1 MRFIKATMTA
11 DGQVE
16 LEGGA
21 GYVLEHNAACLAVEL
36 NDRFLA
42 EDISFHCFCFD
53 PLGLGQKLVGNNIYG
68 RAGDSPAFRL
78 GKKLY
83 CPLPAGITRAGKV
96 QVQLEAHRLF
106 DGECVSV
113 EKSAVFTLNFAPSLT
128 GDEIGLAEDC
138 GLLPRLQAAL
148 AKAEEAGFGI
158 VHCTPARYAAIK
170 NKNPLRFYLVDDEA
184 PDTPLPEEPEEP
196 KEPAEPEEPEE
207 PEIPPEPEEP
217 EPVRVSSISLNPQT
231 AQLQAGKTLQLTALV
246 LPADAHNKA
255 VVFASSDPALATV
268 SSTGLVTAKAAGS
281 LTISATTV
289 DGGYKA
295 QCSLTVTAAARP
307 GLWQGSKTANGITV
321 TIQGKRVTING
332 TKNSNDSNQGGGY
345 LTDNM
350 PTLFGTPVPWQTFPA
365 GTKLR
370 LTVSNVTGTHNCK
383 GINAACVL
391 RKTDNTILMG
401 GTWDEPAG
409 VFEYTC
415 SQATPVYGLLFYMQN
430 GESCEGYGFDV
441 DFEIV

>member
-1 MRFIKATMTA
+1 MAA

-21 GYVLEHNAACLAVEL
+21 GFMLEHNAACLAVEL
-36 NDRFLA
+36 NDRFMA

-68 RAGDSPAFRL
+68 SDGDSPAYRL

-83 CPLPAGITRAGKV
+83 CPLPADLTKAGKV

-106 DGECVSV
+106 DGECISV
-113 EKSAVFTLNFAPSLT
+113 EKSAVFTLNFAPSLA
-128 GDEIGLAEDC
+128 GDEISLSNDC

-148 AKAEEAGFGI
+148 AKADRAGFGI
-158 VHCTPARYAAIK
+158 VHCTPARYAAIE
-170 NKNPLRFYLVDDEA
+170 NKNPLHFYLVDDDA
-184 PDTPLPEEPEEP
+184 PDTPLPEEPEDPEVPPESEEP
-196 KEPAEPEEPEE
+196 SEPEEPGL
-207 PEIPPEPEEP
+207 
-217 EPVRVSSISLNPQT
+217 VRVNSISLSPQS
-231 AQLQAGKTLQLTALV
+231 ANLQVGKTLQLTALV

-255 VVFASSDPALATV
+255 VIFESSNTALATV
-268 SSTGLVTAKAAGS
+268 SSAGLVTAKAAGG

-289 DGGYKA
+289 DGAYRA
-295 QCSLTVTAAARP
+295 ECNLNVTAPALP
-307 GLWQGSKTANGITV
+307 GLWQGSKTANGISV
-321 TIQGKRVTING
+321 TIQGKRVTLNG
-332 TKNSNDSNQGGGY
+332 TKNSNDSSQGGGY

-350 PTLFGTPVPWQTFPA
+350 PILFGSPVLWQTFEA
-365 GTKLR
+365 GSKLR
-370 LTVSNVTGTHNCK
+370 LTLSNVTGSHNCK
-383 GINAACVL
+383 GANAACVL

-401 GTWDEPAG
+401 GTWAEPAG

-430 GESCEGYGFDV
+430 GESCDNFSFDL
-441 DFEIV
+441 DFEAV